1 MQSARPSPSG
11 RSPFSG
17 VPGGSAVP
25 DVGRRPRKRLNASAR
40 NSRSQASVEPEEESN
55 PPRRRQSRAEQ
66 NQSDLIAFQLCS
78 DERQRRLLRDRLVR
92 NNLPLVYA
100 ITARM
105 ARTVHLPSDDLQQ
118 IGSMGLLRAI
128 EAFQPSR
135 GRSLS
140 SFAVPYIRGAI
151 QHELRD
157 RCSLV
162 RIPRD
167 LWELRRRATALQEAR
182 QRRGLASL
190 GPQALASALDCD
202 PGRLLEALQLN
213 AVTQMR
219 SLDAP
224 LGDEAQGEA
233 RPRSLLESVADPA
246 SLNGLIPEAFRPPTT
261 LRGRGACR
269 AAGGPAPQLAM
280 VRPSAAADSRRHRG
294 TIAEPLPADQAS
306 DTTPDPG
313 GPSAEQRWLRHHLST
328 LEPIQRELVL
338 GHICCGRSWA
348 ELGREL
354 GLHPRQAQR
363 LTTALLLQLQ
373 QEGQRWRRSGTAA
386 RPRQP
391 APLQPAPPPA

>member
-1 MQSARPSPSG
+1 MQPSGEPQEDSEQPLRRPS
-11 RSPFSG
+11 RT
-17 VPGGSAVP
+17 
-25 DVGRRPRKRLNASAR
+25 
-40 NSRSQASVEPEEESN
+40 
-55 PPRRRQSRAEQ
+55 EQ
-66 NQSDLIAFQLCS
+66 NQSDLIAFRLCS
-78 DERQRRLLRDRLVR
+78 DERQRRLLRERLVR

-105 ARTVHLPSDDLQQ
+105 ARTVQLPSDDLQQ
-118 IGSMGLLRAI
+118 IGSIGLLRAI

-182 QRRGLASL
+182 ERRGQASL
-190 GPQALASALDCD
+190 APQALAEALGCD
-202 PGRLLEALQLN
+202 PSRLLEALQLS

-224 LGDEAQGEA
+224 LNDATEGEA
-233 RPRSLLESVADPA
+233 RGRSLLEHVADPA
-246 SLNGLIPEAFRPPTT
+246 SLDGLSPEAFRTGDLDRSWGTSAPAQ
-261 LRGRGACR
+261 GGK
-269 AAGGPAPQLAM
+269 AAHLAM
-280 VRPSAAADSRRHRG
+280 VRPIAGEGSRRQG
-294 TIAEPLPADQAS
+294 STIADRLEQPNPADPNPS
-306 DTTPDPG
+306 DPNGAAGNNQIRPHTAARPH
-313 GPSAEQRWLRHHLST
+313 SKQHWLRHHMAG
-328 LEPIQRELVL
+328 LEPLQRELLL
-338 GHICCGRSWA
+338 GHVCCGRSWA

-363 LTTALLLQLQ
+363 LTTALLLRLQ
-373 QEGQRWRRSGTAA
+373 REGHQWRQGSTGSG
-386 RPRQP
+386 RPEEPQDSHPRAP
-391 APLQPAPPPA
+391 AP